1 MLMLRELAY
10 ALGMKGGAI
19 GMTSPNL
26 LAETI
31 VVEEKAPVTQCQH
44 HWLIEQAAGPT
55 SLGRCQRC
63 GAERE
68 FYNDPEAAR
77 IDQPAVR

>member
-1 MLMLRELAY
+1 
-10 ALGMKGGAI
+10 
-19 GMTSPNL
+19 MTSPNL
-26 LAETI
+26 LTETLASDQQAP
-31 VVEEKAPVTQCQH
+31 EKRCQH

-55 SLGRCQRC
+55 SLGRCLRC

-77 IDQPAVR
+77 IDQPVATA

>member
-1 MLMLRELAY
+1 
-10 ALGMKGGAI
+10 
-19 GMTSPNL
+19 MTS
-26 LAETI
+26 AELMT
-31 VVEEKAPVTQCQH
+31 ETTQQEQEAAEKRCQH

-55 SLGRCQRC
+55 SVGRCLRC

-77 IDQPAVR
+77 IDQPVIR

>member
-1 MLMLRELAY
+1 MPLLHPYTY
-10 ALGMKGGAI
+10 AFDMERRPPV
-19 GMTSPNL
+19 TSPL
-26 LAETI
+26 SIEIKTPEQAR
-31 VVEEKAPVTQCQH
+31 EKRCQH

-63 GAERE
+63 GAERD

-77 IDQPAVR
+77 LVQPVTS